1 MSHVQVER
9 LRPERIADAAG
20 TLARAFVTNPL
31 HAVVFGP
38 AQLRKNEAFFHLVM
52 KAMKGQKLVAVLDAD
67 IVGVIHWVQAPD
79 CQFSALERLRMS
91 PSLVRGVGLRS
102 AVRVISWL
110 SAWARHD
117 PNEPHSH
124 LGPIGVCPDFQGR
137 RIGDALMDR
146 YCEALNRSSES
157 GYLETDRPENVAF
170 YQRFGFEVVKEVA
183 VLGVPSYFMSRESRA
198 A

>member
-1 MSHVQVER
+1 MTEFGATFPAMSQVQVER
-9 LRPERIADAAG
+9 LRPERIADAAR
-20 TLARAFVTNPL
+20 TLAHAFVTNPL

-38 AQLRKNEAFFHLVM
+38 AQL
-52 KAMKGQKLVAVLDAD
+52 
-67 IVGVIHWVQAPD
+67 
-79 CQFSALERLRMS
+79 S

-137 RIGDALMDR
+137 RIGHALMDR
-146 YCEALNRSSES
+146 YCEELDRSGES
-157 GYLETDRPENVAF
+157 GYLDTDRPENVTF
-170 YQRFGFEVVKEVA
+170 YQRFGFEVVEEMA
-183 VLGVPSYFMSRESRA
+183 VLGVPSYFMARASRGA
-198 A
+198 